1 MRMCGML
8 MMSFY
13 YPQEKSLLSKNV
25 WYADDVILLSSRDV
39 IIFEGVKM
47 ANTQF
52 GQNFEAIFR
61 ENGGL
66 SEHGT
71 TPIEFV
77 MPKSSFPQKFG
88 QGFALGELSKL
99 QTLGKFPW
107 GASKG

>member
-13 YPQEKSLLSKNV
+13 YPREKSLLSKNV

-52 GQNFEAIFR
+52 GQTFEAIFR

-71 TPIEFV
+71 TPVQLV

>member
-1 MRMCGML
+1 MATIF
-8 MMSFY
+8 SIKTY
-13 YPQEKSLLSKNV
+13 YPREKSLLSKNV

-71 TPIEFV
+71 TPVEFV

-88 QGFALGELSKL
+88 QGFA
-99 QTLGKFPW
+99 P
-107 GASKG
+107 